1 MIPVTKLNRQYGL
14 FIDGAWRPS
23 ADGKTFDSFCPATG
37 DKLASCAEATSQDV
51 DAAVDAAWKAFA
63 TWKKTTVKERATL
76 LNKIADIIDAH
87 TDELALIETLDNGKP
102 IRETKNIDVPLSAA
116 HFRYFAG
123 CILAEEGSATML
135 DNTTMSI
142 ILREPIGVVGQ
153 IVPWNFPFLMAA
165 WKLAPVLASG
175 CCTVLKPSKT
185 TSLSVL
191 YFADLIKDILP
202 PGVFNVITG
211 AGSKAG
217 QYMLDHKGFCKLAF
231 TGSTEVGLSVAK
243 AAAEK
248 LIPATLELGGK
259 SANIFFADC
268 NLEQA
273 YDGAQLGILFNQ
285 GQVCCA
291 GSRLFVQEGIFDEFL
306 KRLKATFEA
315 VKIGDPTDPS
325 TQLGAQI
332 YKSQQDKVLNYVK
345 IGIEEGATLVTGG
358 KRYTK
363 TAATRATSWN
373 RPSLSPTNRTAA
385 CARKRSSD
393 RSS

>member
-1 MIPVTKLNRQYGL
+1 MIPVTKLNSQYGL

-102 IRETKNIDVPLSAA
+102 IRETKNIDVPLSAT

-165 WKLAPVLASG
+165 WKSHRY
-175 CCTVLKPSKT
+175 S
-185 TSLSVL
+185 
-191 YFADLIKDILP
+191 
-202 PGVFNVITG
+202 
-211 AGSKAG
+211 
-217 QYMLDHKGFCKLAF
+217 Q
-231 TGSTEVGLSVAK
+231 
-243 AAAEK
+243 AAA
-248 LIPATLELGGK
+248 
-259 SANIFFADC
+259 
-268 NLEQA
+268 
-273 YDGAQLGILFNQ
+273 
-285 GQVCCA
+285 
-291 GSRLFVQEGIFDEFL
+291 
-306 KRLKATFEA
+306 
-315 VKIGDPTDPS
+315 
-325 TQLGAQI
+325 
-332 YKSQQDKVLNYVK
+332 
-345 IGIEEGATLVTGG
+345 
-358 KRYTK
+358 
-363 TAATRATSWN
+363 
-373 RPSLSPTNRTAA
+373 
-385 CARKRSSD
+385 ARS
-393 RSS
+393 

>member
-1 MIPVTKLNRQYGL
+1 MIPVTKLNSQYGL

-175 CCTVLKPSKT
+175 CCTVKDN
-185 TSLSVL
+185 LSFRAVL
-191 YFADLIKDILP
+191 CRSHQGYPAARCLQRHHGRRLESRSVHARP
-202 PGVFNVITG
+202 QGLLQTG
-211 AGSKAG
+211 IHR
-217 QYMLDHKGFCKLAF
+217 L
-231 TGSTEVGLSVAK
+231 
-243 AAAEK
+243 
-248 LIPATLELGGK
+248 
-259 SANIFFADC
+259 N
-268 NLEQA
+268 
-273 YDGAQLGILFNQ
+273 
-285 GQVCCA
+285 
-291 GSRLFVQEGIFDEFL
+291 GSRSF
-306 KRLKATFEA
+306 R
-315 VKIGDPTDPS
+315 
-325 TQLGAQI
+325 
-332 YKSQQDKVLNYVK
+332 
-345 IGIEEGATLVTGG
+345 
-358 KRYTK
+358 
-363 TAATRATSWN
+363 
-373 RPSLSPTNRTAA
+373 
-385 CARKRSSD
+385 C
-393 RSS
+393 

>member
-1 MIPVTKLNRQYGL
+1 MIPVTKLNSQYGL

-165 WKLAPVLASG
+165 WKLAPGLPSG
-175 CCTVLKPSKT
+175 CCTVLKP
-185 TSLSVL
+185 
-191 YFADLIKDILP
+191 
-202 PGVFNVITG
+202 
-211 AGSKAG
+211 
-217 QYMLDHKGFCKLAF
+217 
-231 TGSTEVGLSVAK
+231 
-243 AAAEK
+243 
-248 LIPATLELGGK
+248 
-259 SANIFFADC
+259 
-268 NLEQA
+268 
-273 YDGAQLGILFNQ
+273 
-285 GQVCCA
+285 
-291 GSRLFVQEGIFDEFL
+291 
-306 KRLKATFEA
+306 
-315 VKIGDPTDPS
+315 
-325 TQLGAQI
+325 
-332 YKSQQDKVLNYVK
+332 
-345 IGIEEGATLVTGG
+345 
-358 KRYTK
+358 
-363 TAATRATSWN
+363 
-373 RPSLSPTNRTAA
+373 
-385 CARKRSSD
+385 
-393 RSS
+393 